1 MKNIKKKNKPL
12 TSYLYSRVR
21 YVERPS
27 YYLNTADQERTKIVL
42 ELIGRNK
49 KILDIACYN
58 GYIGEKI
65 KNNNNV
71 VFGIDASEEAVRIS
85 KQKGLIAKVSDI
97 EKSLPYKNNSF
108 DLVFAGEIIEHIVDT
123 DFFIDEI
130 RRVLKPNGE
139 LIITTPNVA
148 SLDRRLMLLFNK
160 NPFFPASF
168 SYPANTQAGHV
179 RFFNDKLL
187 IDFLRHKGFDIV
199 SMKSDVWS
207 FPGENYLKIPAR
219 LFPSLG
225 FSIIVKCRLK

>member
-1 MKNIKKKNKPL
+1 MKNTKTKNRPL
-12 TSYLYSRVR
+12 TSYLYSRIR

-27 YYLNTADQERTKIVL
+27 YYLNKADQERTKIVL

-71 VFGIDASEEAVRIS
+71 VFGVDASEEAVRIS

-97 EKSLPYKNNSF
+97 EKSLPYKDHLF

-123 DFFIDEI
+123 DFFIDEVK
-130 RRVLKPNGE
+130 RVLKLGGE
-139 LIITTPNVA
+139 LIITTPNLA

-168 SYPANTQAGHV
+168 SYPANAQAGHV
-179 RFFNDKLL
+179 RFFNNKLL
-187 IDFLRHKGFDIV
+187 IDFLKYKGFKIISV
-199 SMKSDVWS
+199 ESDVWS
-207 FPGENYLKIPAR
+207 FPGENYLKFPAR

-225 FSIIVKCRLK
+225 FSVIVKCHL

>member
-1 MKNIKKKNKPL
+1 MKNIKTKNKPL
-12 TSYLYSRVR
+12 TSYLYSRIR
-21 YVERPS
+21 YVERLS
-27 YYLNTADQERTKIVL
+27 YYLNTADQERAKIVL

-71 VFGIDASEEAVRIS
+71 VFGVDASEEAVRLS
-85 KQKGLIAKVSDI
+85 KRKGLIAKVSDI
-97 EKSLPYKNNSF
+97 EKGLPYKNHSF

-168 SYPANTQAGHV
+168 SFPTNTQAGHV
-179 RFFNDKLL
+179 RFFNNKLL
-187 IDFLRHKGFDIV
+187 IDFLRHKGFKIISV
-199 SMKSDVWS
+199 ESDVWS
-207 FPGENYLKIPAR
+207 FPGENYLKLPAR

-225 FSIIVKCRLK
+225 FSIIIKCRL